1 MWYVLTYV
9 IVPVCNFDNLL
20 PWNIVSLDT
29 RFVMGWR
36 KINRKRNY
44 QIIWSTVDRL
54 KILI

>member
-44 QIIWSTVDRL
+44 QIIWSIVDRL

>member
-1 MWYVLTYV
+1 MWYVLIFV
-9 IVPVCNFDNLL
+9 IVPVCNFDDLL
-20 PWNIVSLDT
+20 AWNIVSLDT

-36 KINRKRNY
+36 KINIKRNY

>member
-1 MWYVLTYV
+1 MWYVLIFV
-9 IVPVCNFDNLL
+9 IVPVCNFDDLL
-20 PWNIVSLDT
+20 AWNIVSLDT